1 MKNLSLWISLLLPV
15 FLCLAFFLGKPVTK
29 VTKEIKYDKTD
40 QRNKFILDNF
50 IADNEKYLD
59 EKSYDDLKIKSFDN
73 ITEFKKLDVKVKKS
87 LILSKCISIKKKLA
101 ELNENITQ
109 NDLIK
114 EKLKQLQEKIN
125 TTIDKQV
132 KFLYLE
138 YGSNLHPVDKMFLE
152 KIHE

>member
-1 MKNLSLWISLLLPV
+1 MGFLIILSIFPISTLI
-15 FLCLAFFLGKPVTK
+15 FMLCFHFF
-29 VTKEIKYDKTD
+29 
-40 QRNKFILDNF
+40 
-50 IADNEKYLD
+50 EKYLD

-87 LILSKCISIKKKLA
+87 LILSKCITINKNLA
-101 ELNENITQ
+101 ELNQNVTQ

-138 YGSNLHPVDKMFLE
+138 YGSNLHPIDKIFLE
-152 KIHE
+152 KINE